1 VEDILFMTDC
11 INILLVDDHSIVRQ
25 GIRSFLEA
33 HPDLV
38 VVGEAASGE
47 EAIKLAAD
55 LAPDVVLM
63 DLSMPGV
70 GGIEAI
76 RQIKKI
82 SPHSQI
88 VVLTSFQ
95 EDEYIFPTLRAG
107 ALSYVMKDIQARDL
121 ANTVRQAHRGESI
134 LHPRVAARVVQEL
147 RDARKDTPNVF
158 TELSDR
164 EMDVLRLIARG
175 DSNAIIAQKLSISEQ
190 TVKGHVSNILG
201 KLHMADRTQV
211 AVFAWQQG
219 VVHRNNSSQ
228 T

>member
-1 VEDILFMTDC
+1 MTEY
-11 INILLVDDHSIVRQ
+11 INVLLVDDHSIVRQ
-25 GIRSFLEA
+25 GIRTFLETQ
-33 HPDLV
+33 PDLV
-38 VVGEAASGE
+38 VIGEAASGE
-47 EAIKLAAD
+47 EATQLAAE

-63 DLSMPGV
+63 DLSMPGL

-107 ALSYVMKDIQARDL
+107 ALSYVIKDIQARDL
-121 ANTVRQAHRGESI
+121 TDTIRQAHRGESI

-147 RDARKDTPNVF
+147 RGARKDTPNVF

-164 EMDVLRLIARG
+164 EMDVLRLIAHG
-175 DSNAIIAQKLSISEQ
+175 NNNATIAQKLSISEQ

-201 KLHMADRTQV
+201 KLHMADRTQA

-219 VVHRNNSSQ
+219 VVHRDSSTQ
-228 T
+228 TEP

>member
-1 VEDILFMTDC
+1 MLFMADC

-25 GIRSFLEA
+25 GVRTFLEA
-33 HPDLV
+33 HSDLV

-219 VVHRNNSSQ
+219 VIHRNSSSQ

>member
-1 VEDILFMTDC
+1 MTEY
-11 INILLVDDHSIVRQ
+11 INVLLVDDHSIVRQ
-25 GIRSFLEA
+25 GIRTFLETQ
-33 HPDLV
+33 PDLI
-38 VVGEAASGE
+38 VVGEAESGE
-47 EAIKLAAD
+47 VATQLAAE

-63 DLSMPGV
+63 DLSMPGL

-121 ANTVRQAHRGESI
+121 TDTIRQAHRGESI

-147 RDARKDTPNVF
+147 RGARKDTPNVF

-164 EMDVLRLIARG
+164 EMDVLRLIAHG

-201 KLHMADRTQV
+201 KLHMTDRTQA

-219 VVHRNNSSQ
+219 VVHRESNPPMTQS
-228 T
+228 

>member
-1 VEDILFMTDC
+1 MTEY

-25 GIRSFLEA
+25 GIRTFLETQ
-33 HPDLV
+33 PDLI
-38 VVGEAASGE
+38 VVGEAESGE
-47 EAIKLAAD
+47 AATQLAAE

-63 DLSMPGV
+63 DLSMPGL

-121 ANTVRQAHRGESI
+121 TDTIRQAHRGESI

-147 RDARKDTPNVF
+147 RGARRDTPNVF

-164 EMDVLRLIARG
+164 EMDVLRLIAHG

-201 KLHMADRTQV
+201 KLHMTDRTQA

-219 VVHRNNSSQ
+219 VVHRESNGSTTQS
-228 T
+228 

>member
-1 VEDILFMTDC
+1 MTEC
-11 INILLVDDHSIVRQ
+11 ITILLVDDHSIVRQ
-25 GIRSFLEA
+25 GIRTFLETQ
-33 HPDLV
+33 PDLV

-47 EAIKLAAD
+47 EAIQLAVE
-55 LAPDVVLM
+55 LAPDVVVM

-82 SPHSQI
+82 SPHSQT

-107 ALSYVMKDIQARDL
+107 ALSYVMKDIGARDL
-121 ANTVRQAHRGESI
+121 TDTIRRAHRGEAI

-147 RDARKDTPNVF
+147 RGGRKDTPNVF

-164 EMDVLRLIARG
+164 EMDVLRLVARG

-201 KLHMADRTQV
+201 KLHMADRTQ
-211 AVFAWQQG
+211 AAAFAWQQG
-219 VVHRNNSSQ
+219 VVHRDTSR

>member
-1 VEDILFMTDC
+1 MTEY
-11 INILLVDDHSIVRQ
+11 INVLLVDDHSIVRQ
-25 GIRSFLEA
+25 GIRSFLETQ
-33 HPDLV
+33 PDLV
-38 VVGEAASGE
+38 VIGEAASGE
-47 EAIKLAAD
+47 EATQLAAE
-55 LAPDVVLM
+55 LAPDVVLI
-63 DLSMPGV
+63 DLSMPGL

-76 RQIKKI
+76 RQIKKM

-121 ANTVRQAHRGESI
+121 ADTIRQAHRGESI

-147 RDARKDTPNVF
+147 RGARKDTPNVF

-164 EMDVLRLIARG
+164 EMDVLRLIAHG
-175 DSNAIIAQKLSISEQ
+175 DSNATIAQKLSISEQ

-201 KLHMADRTQV
+201 KLHMADRTQA

-219 VVHRNNSSQ
+219 VVHRKSSTQ
-228 T
+228 TEQ

>member
-1 VEDILFMTDC
+1 MTEY

-25 GIRSFLEA
+25 GIRTFLET
-33 HPDLV
+33 HPDLI
-38 VVGEAASGE
+38 VVGEATSGE
-47 EAIKLAAD
+47 EATQLATE
-55 LAPDVVLM
+55 LVPDVVLM
-63 DLSMPGV
+63 DLSMPGL

-76 RQIKKI
+76 RQIKRM

-121 ANTVRQAHRGESI
+121 ADTIRQAHRGESI

-147 RDARKDTPNVF
+147 RGTRKDAPNAF

-164 EMDVLRLIARG
+164 EMDVLRLIAHG
-175 DSNAIIAQKLSISEQ
+175 DSNATIAQKLSISEQ

-201 KLHMADRTQV
+201 KLHIADRTQA

-219 VVHRNNSSQ
+219 VVHRDSPPQ
-228 T
+228 

>member
-1 VEDILFMTDC
+1 
-11 INILLVDDHSIVRQ
+11 
-25 GIRSFLEA
+25 
-33 HPDLV
+33 
-38 VVGEAASGE
+38 
-47 EAIKLAAD
+47 
-55 LAPDVVLM
+55 
-63 DLSMPGV
+63 
-70 GGIEAI
+70 
-76 RQIKKI
+76 
-82 SPHSQI
+82 
-88 VVLTSFQ
+88 
-95 EDEYIFPTLRAG
+95 
-107 ALSYVMKDIQARDL
+107 VMKDIQARDL

-219 VVHRNNSSQ
+219 VIHRNSSSQ

>member
-1 VEDILFMTDC
+1 MTEC

-25 GIRSFLEA
+25 GIRTFLETQ
-33 HPDLV
+33 PDLI

-47 EAIKLAAD
+47 EAIGIAAE

-63 DLSMPGV
+63 DLSMPGL

-121 ANTVRQAHRGESI
+121 TDTIRQAHRGESI

-147 RDARKDTPNVF
+147 RGTRRDTPNVF

-164 EMDVLRLIARG
+164 EMEVLRLIAHG
-175 DSNAIIAQKLSISEQ
+175 DSNATIAQKLNISEQ

-201 KLHMADRTQV
+201 KLHMTDRTQA

-219 VVHRNNSSQ
+219 VVHRDSASHAQ
-228 T
+228 E

>member
-1 VEDILFMTDC
+1 MTEY
-11 INILLVDDHSIVRQ
+11 INVLLVDDHSIVRQ
-25 GIRSFLEA
+25 GIRSFLETQ
-33 HPDLV
+33 PDLV
-38 VVGEAASGE
+38 VIGEAASGE
-47 EAIKLAAD
+47 EATQLAAE

-63 DLSMPGV
+63 DLSMPGL

-121 ANTVRQAHRGESI
+121 ADTIRQAHRGESI

-147 RDARKDTPNVF
+147 RGARKDTPNVF

-164 EMDVLRLIARG
+164 EMDVLRLIAHG
-175 DSNAIIAQKLSISEQ
+175 DSNATIAQKLSISEQ

-201 KLHMADRTQV
+201 KLHMADRTQA

-219 VVHRNNSSQ
+219 VVHRKSSTQ
-228 T
+228 TEQ